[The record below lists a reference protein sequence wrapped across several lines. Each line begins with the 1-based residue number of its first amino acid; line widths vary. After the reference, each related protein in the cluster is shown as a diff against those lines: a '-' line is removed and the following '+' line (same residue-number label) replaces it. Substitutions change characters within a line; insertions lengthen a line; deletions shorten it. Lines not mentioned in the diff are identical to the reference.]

1 MKIVLNEKETPS
13 DKPHSP
19 QHSGASR
26 HTSASVSCMTGPGGM
41 AALRGPGVVPAAGSS
56 AGVGWGG
63 GAPGTGQRRA
73 GSAAESG
80 LPGGPG
86 PGSAGGDGRPSSGW
100 WGLAG
105 GQAGRVPHAGLL
117 PPGPPP
123 RAFKDPCHANQLRGG
138 GRVFFF
144 LSFVTWGRGR
154 KTGLAL
160 VLPGGGVGQSGCP
173 VFLYFRGEKNLE
185 PAIDPQTWIPRP
197 HPAVL
202 KNGTTK
208 TGPSVPRV

>member
-1 MKIVLNEKETPS
+1 M
-13 DKPHSP
+13 
-19 QHSGASR
+19 A
-26 HTSASVSCMTGPGGM
+26 PG
-41 AALRGPGVVPAAGSS
+41 AGSS
-56 AGVGWGG
+56 AGVGRGG

-144 LSFVTWGRGR
+144 KFCDLGEGEEDGVGPGPAR
-154 KTGLAL
+154 
-160 VLPGGGVGQSGCP
+160 GGG
-173 VFLYFRGEKNLE
+173 RAE
-185 PAIDPQTWIPRP
+185 W
-197 HPAVL
+197 
-202 KNGTTK
+202 
-208 TGPSVPRV
+208 VPRFPIFSGGKKLGTRD